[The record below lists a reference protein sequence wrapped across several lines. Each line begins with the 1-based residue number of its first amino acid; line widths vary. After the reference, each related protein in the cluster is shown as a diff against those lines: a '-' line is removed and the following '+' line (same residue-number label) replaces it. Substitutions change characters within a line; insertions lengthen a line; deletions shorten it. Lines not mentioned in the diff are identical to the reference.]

1 MKKQLTLQDRINY
14 YQDMRANQ
22 IKIAKRFI
30 KLLEKAGH
38 SEEQI
43 DNYIKDTNIVIDI
56 IEQKIES
63 LQTERPLRPKLR
75 D

>member
-1 MKKQLTLQDRINY
+1 MKKQLTLEDRINY
-14 YQDMRANQ
+14 YKDMRATQ

-30 KLLEKAGH
+30 KLLERAGR
-38 SEEQI
+38 SKEQI
-43 DNYIKDTNIVIDI
+43 DNYITDTDIVIDI
-56 IEQKIES
+56 IEQKIGS